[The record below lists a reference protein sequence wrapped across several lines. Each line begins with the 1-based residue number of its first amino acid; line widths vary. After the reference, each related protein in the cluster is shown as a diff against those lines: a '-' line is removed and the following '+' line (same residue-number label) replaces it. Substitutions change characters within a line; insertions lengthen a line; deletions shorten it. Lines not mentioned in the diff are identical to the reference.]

1 MKNGAVVVKGSKE
14 GLTILIEEKYDFSV
28 IKERL
33 DEKFSSAKE
42 FFSGAR
48 VIVDLSKRK
57 PNQYEE
63 HEIKHLINKKYG
75 MKLVKVINGL
85 GEQMIE
91 QETESKAPKS
101 SSDRTLIIKR
111 TLRSGQGAKFD
122 GNLVIIG
129 DVNPGAEVVAS
140 EDIIVMGNLR
150 GVAHAGALGNEKAI
164 VAAFRLL
171 PTQLRIADKISR
183 SPDGEVVLPDIPEV
197 ARIKNGKIYIEP
209 YIFLD

>member
-14 GLTILIEEKYDFSV
+14 GLTILIEEKYDFSI
-28 IKERL
+28 IKKRL

-63 HEIKHLINKKYG
+63 REIKHLINKKYG
-75 MKLVKVINGL
+75 MKLVKVINNL

-91 QETESKAPKS
+91 QETDSKASKS

-164 VAAFRLL
+164 VAAYRLL